1 MSIGL
6 SPKLPLQL
14 DQGVGSYQLNKTYL
28 EMIKQN
34 FKNLLLTNPG
44 ERIMDTR
51 FGVGLST
58 FLFEQKSDDIKSQIA
73 SRINRQVT
81 LYMPFISINQ
91 IIFPE
96 ELGDV
101 PVDPNSLD
109 MRIEYSV
116 PSIGL
121 SDFVDISL

>member
-1 MSIGL
+1 MPIGL
-6 SPKLPLQL
+6 SPKLPLLL
-14 DQGVGSYQLNKTYL
+14 DQGIGSYQLNKTYL

-51 FGVGLST
+51 FGVGLSS
-58 FLFEQKSDDIKSQIA
+58 FLFEQKSDEVKSQIA
-73 SRINRQVT
+73 ARVNRQIT

-96 ELGDV
+96 GIGDV
-101 PVDPNSLD
+101 PVDPNSLN

>member
-1 MSIGL
+1 MSLGL
-6 SPKLPLQL
+6 SPKLPLQM
-14 DQGVGSYQLNKTYL
+14 DQRVGSYQLNRTYL
-28 EMIKQN
+28 EMINQN

-51 FGVGLST
+51 FGVGLSM
-58 FLFEQKSDDIKSQIA
+58 FLFEQKSDEVKSQIA
-73 SRINRQVT
+73 ARVNRQVT
-81 LYMPFISINQ
+81 LYMPFITINQ
-91 IIFPE
+91 ILFPE

-101 PVDPNSLD
+101 PVDPNSLN
-109 MRIEYSV
+109 MRVEYSV

>member
-1 MSIGL
+1 
-6 SPKLPLQL
+6 
-14 DQGVGSYQLNKTYL
+14 
-28 EMIKQN
+28 
-34 FKNLLLTNPG
+34 
-44 ERIMDTR
+44 MDTR

-58 FLFEQKSDDIKSQIA
+58 FLFEQKSDEVKSQIA
-73 SRINRQVT
+73 ASINRQTT

-91 IIFPE
+91 IVFPE

-109 MRIEYSV
+109 MRVEYSV

-121 SDFVDISL
+121 SDFVDISIW

>member
-1 MSIGL
+1 MTIGL

-14 DQGVGSYQLNKTYL
+14 DQEIGSYQLNKTYL

-58 FLFEQKSDDIKSQIA
+58 FLFEQKSDEVKSQIA

-96 ELGDV
+96 ELGDI
-101 PVDPNSLD
+101 PVDPNSLN
-109 MRIEYSV
+109 MRVEYSV